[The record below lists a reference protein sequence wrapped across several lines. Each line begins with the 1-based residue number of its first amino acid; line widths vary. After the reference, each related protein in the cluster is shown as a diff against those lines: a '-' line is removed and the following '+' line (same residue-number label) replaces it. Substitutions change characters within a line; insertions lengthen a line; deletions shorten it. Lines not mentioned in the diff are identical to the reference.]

1 MPNKFSYKGTEL
13 YYYPLKELEDHGYKI
28 NDLPYSIKILVENVY
43 RNLDGNKITEEDL
56 DAIANW
62 KVGKE
67 LAFIPTRV
75 VMQDYTGVPLLV
87 DLAAMRD
94 KMVKMGK
101 DATIIN
107 PIIPADL
114 VIDHSIQVDYFG
126 TAYSLEY
133 NMKKEFERNR
143 ERYQF
148 LKWAQAAFRN
158 LRVVPPG
165 KGIIHQ
171 VNLEYLSTVITK
183 SEVKGVLTAY
193 PEVII
198 GTDSHTTMIEGL
210 GILGWGVGGLEAEAV
225 LLGEP
230 YYMNVPEVIG
240 VKLTGEIQEG
250 VTPTDVVL
258 YITELLRKK
267 NVVNKFVEFFGP
279 SLAHLSVPDRAT
291 IANMAPEYG
300 ATAAYFPI
308 DDNTISYLT
317 LTNRDGE
324 FVKEYAKLQG
334 IFYDNSKNIRY
345 SEVVEVDLSKIEP
358 SIAGPRNP
366 DERISLKDV
375 KNKLK
380 KEDRKKG
387 KYIEDNSVVLAAITS
402 CTNTSNPTVML
413 GAGILA
419 KKAVELGLRS
429 KPYVKTSTAPGS
441 PVVAEYLKETG
452 LLPYLEALGFHIVGF
467 GCTTCIGN
475 AGPLP
480 KHIEEDIKNMNI
492 EAYAVISGNRN
503 FEGRIN
509 PLLKGTFLA
518 SPILVVAYAIAGRID
533 IDFSSEPL
541 GYDPN
546 GNPVYL
552 KDIWPSLK
560 EINAYMNLALN
571 PELFKRKANIF
582 EGNELWNSLKTPQSE
597 TYKWDEQSTYIREP
611 PWFTEEETNELQDII
626 NARIL
631 LLLGDKIT
639 TDHISPAGPITP
651 DSPAG
656 LYLKKFGVSDLNTYG
671 ARRGNHEVMI
681 RGGFF
686 NLKLKNLLV
695 DKEGGYTIHFPD
707 NKVMTVYEAAMQ
719 YKKEK
724 VPLVIVAGKQYGSG
738 SSRDWA
744 AKVTKLLGVKAVLA
758 ESFERIHR
766 SNLVAMG
773 VLPIEIPDWRT
784 LGIKGDELVNIYIGD
799 LKVRKEVPIEFVKSD
814 GTKITTKGI
823 IRIDNNAELTYVKEG
838 GILNYVLKKFL
849 EHERKS

>member
-1 MPNKFSYKGTEL
+1 MPNKFSYKDTEL

-358 SIAGPRNP
+358 SIAG
-366 DERISLKDV
+366 
-375 KNKLK
+375 
-380 KEDRKKG
+380 
-387 KYIEDNSVVLAAITS
+387 
-402 CTNTSNPTVML
+402 
-413 GAGILA
+413 
-419 KKAVELGLRS
+419 
-429 KPYVKTSTAPGS
+429 
-441 PVVAEYLKETG
+441 
-452 LLPYLEALGFHIVGF
+452 
-467 GCTTCIGN
+467 
-475 AGPLP
+475 
-480 KHIEEDIKNMNI
+480 
-492 EAYAVISGNRN
+492 
-503 FEGRIN
+503 
-509 PLLKGTFLA
+509 
-518 SPILVVAYAIAGRID
+518 
-533 IDFSSEPL
+533 
-541 GYDPN
+541 
-546 GNPVYL
+546 
-552 KDIWPSLK
+552 
-560 EINAYMNLALN
+560 
-571 PELFKRKANIF
+571 
-582 EGNELWNSLKTPQSE
+582 
-597 TYKWDEQSTYIREP
+597 
-611 PWFTEEETNELQDII
+611 
-626 NARIL
+626 
-631 LLLGDKIT
+631 
-639 TDHISPAGPITP
+639 
-651 DSPAG
+651 
-656 LYLKKFGVSDLNTYG
+656 
-671 ARRGNHEVMI
+671 
-681 RGGFF
+681 
-686 NLKLKNLLV
+686 
-695 DKEGGYTIHFPD
+695 
-707 NKVMTVYEAAMQ
+707 
-719 YKKEK
+719 
-724 VPLVIVAGKQYGSG
+724 
-738 SSRDWA
+738 
-744 AKVTKLLGVKAVLA
+744 
-758 ESFERIHR
+758 
-766 SNLVAMG
+766 
-773 VLPIEIPDWRT
+773 
-784 LGIKGDELVNIYIGD
+784 
-799 LKVRKEVPIEFVKSD
+799 
-814 GTKITTKGI
+814 
-823 IRIDNNAELTYVKEG
+823 
-838 GILNYVLKKFL
+838 
-849 EHERKS
+849 